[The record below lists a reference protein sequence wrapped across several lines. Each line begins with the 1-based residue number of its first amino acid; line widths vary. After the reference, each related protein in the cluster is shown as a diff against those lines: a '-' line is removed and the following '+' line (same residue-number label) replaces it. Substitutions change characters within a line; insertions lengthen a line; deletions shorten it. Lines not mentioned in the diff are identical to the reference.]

1 MAATS
6 IQLGPAD
13 MNHSARKTTAEL
25 WRWGALMGAA
35 AFVVKLIVLLQL
47 RDHPLL
53 QPLGELD
60 TAYYVALG
68 QRIAQDG
75 VLAPIG
81 AFFVSPLYVYFL
93 AAVFAA
99 GGTLFAAQLIQIALG
114 ATAVGLLFATAR
126 HWFGARAA
134 GIAAGLATLTAVFTF
149 NEVVILQSALDPF
162 LVSCVLYALTR
173 TVAGGGLWAF
183 AAAGVWSGLLALNR
197 PNALVFAIAA
207 AAAVFAFQWQRS
219 AGDGQ
224 HRGSGRW
231 HARLYRPA
239 VLVAS
244 LLAVLLLNA
253 ARNYAVS
260 GDFVLI
266 ASHGGLNLYIGNHD
280 RADGTYTPVPSI
292 TPSIAGQAG
301 DSRRVAESSAGRS
314 LSPAEVSAYFTRRA
328 IEWATAHP
336 ADALRLTIRK
346 IGILLN
352 RVDVPLNYSYA
363 FYASEPSSFLRVL
376 VVGPWLLLPFG
387 VIGLFWPALRVN
399 RSGYWVWAMFV
410 PVYGAAVVLFF
421 VTDRYRMP
429 LLVPLCAAAGAA
441 LLRFVDLARTG
452 RFRSLV
458 IPATAVTV
466 AAGVAFANLGL
477 DNGKGSE
484 QTRKAVWLI
493 EQGSFDEARRYV
505 EEIAP
510 RHSHPGVLRFRVG
523 QALLDARRHADA
535 ATVLAE
541 AMAIDGPR
549 PAIRLAL
556 GEALLMAGRSREAA
570 GHLAAAYDS
579 GFDIHVAAPLLI
591 RALVLSGRADDAVR
605 RLAQVPSAVAT
616 GNAAADLA
624 LDFGTLALE
633 HGAVADA
640 IRWLRIAVERA
651 PERAE
656 AHEKLGLAH
665 LLGGDPPGA
674 LPHLERARHIDPGSA
689 SAHLN
694 LAVLYAELGRY
705 AEARAAV
712 TEALRLDPAEPRAK
726 DLLRALPQ

>member
-1 MAATS
+1 
-6 IQLGPAD
+6 
-13 MNHSARKTTAEL
+13 MNHSARKTTAKL
-25 WRWGALMGAA
+25 WRWGAVMVAA

-53 QPLGELD
+53 QPHGELD

-68 QRIAQDG
+68 QRIAQEG
-75 VLAPIG
+75 VLAPMG

-93 AAVFAA
+93 AAVFGA

-114 ATAVGLLFATAR
+114 AAAVGLLLATAR

-134 GIAAGLATLTAVFTF
+134 LLAAGLAILTAVFTF

-173 TVAGGGLWAF
+173 TMAGGGTWAF
-183 AAAGVWSGLLALNR
+183 AAAGAWSGLFALNR
-197 PNALVFAIAA
+197 PNALVFAVAA
-207 AAAVFAFQWQRS
+207 AAAVGAREWQG
-219 AGDGQ
+219 AAVDGQ
-224 HRGSGRW
+224 DRKPGRW
-231 HARLYRPA
+231 RARLYGPA
-239 VLVAS
+239 VLAAS
-244 LLAVLLLNA
+244 LLAILVVNA

-260 GDFVLI
+260 GDVVLI
-266 ASHGGLNLYIGNHD
+266 ASHGGLNLYIGNHE
-280 RADGTYTPVPSI
+280 RADGTYTPVPGI

-314 LSPAEVSAYFTRRA
+314 LSPAEVSAYFMRRA
-328 IEWATAHP
+328 IEWVIGHP

-352 RVDVPLNYSYA
+352 RVDVPLNYSHA
-363 FYASEPSSFLRVL
+363 FYASEPSSVLRVL
-376 VVGPWLLLPFG
+376 AVGPWLLLPFG
-387 VIGLFWPALRVN
+387 MIGLFWPALRVN
-399 RSGYWVWAMFV
+399 RSGYWIWAMFV

-429 LLVPLCAAAGAA
+429 LLVPLCATAGAA
-441 LLRFVDLARTG
+441 LLRFFDLARAG
-452 RFRSLV
+452 QFRLLV
-458 IPATAVTV
+458 IPAAAVTV
-466 AAGVAFANLGL
+466 ATVVAFANLGL
-477 DNGKGSE
+477 DDGKGGE

-510 RHSHPGVLRFRVG
+510 AHSHPGVLRFRVG
-523 QALLDARRHADA
+523 QALLEARRPAEA
-535 ATVLAE
+535 APFLSE

-556 GEALLMAGRSREAA
+556 GEALLMTGRPREAA

-579 GFDIHVAAPLLI
+579 GFDIHVSTPLLI
-591 RALVLSGRADDAVR
+591 RALVLSGRADEAVR

-616 GNAAADLA
+616 GNAAADVA

-633 HGAVADA
+633 HGAIADA
-640 IRWLRIAVERA
+640 LRWLRIAVERA
-651 PERAE
+651 PDRAE
-656 AHEKLGLAH
+656 THEKLGLAH

-674 LPHLERARHIDPGSA
+674 VTHLERARHIDPGRA

-694 LAVLYAELGRY
+694 LAVLYAELGRF
-705 AEARAAV
+705 AEARAAA

-726 DLLRALPQ
+726 DLLGALPK